1 MALRGPQ
8 TRAVSSRAGTWRVIG
23 KLVKPRPVGLG
34 QGTAAWI
41 SPPTKIS
48 NRPAMAPLQMAM
60 ALTDFPLGWQSV
72 WPLLGLRPLGSA
84 HSFGSRSDWPCQIA
98 LGRLEMRWP

>member
-1 MALRGPQ
+1 
-8 TRAVSSRAGTWRVIG
+8 
-23 KLVKPRPVGLG
+23 VGLG

-60 ALTDFPLGWQSV
+60 ALNDSPLGWQSV
-72 WPLLGLRPLGSA
+72 WPLLELRPLGSPYP
-84 HSFGSRSDWPCQIA
+84 SG
-98 LGRLEMRWP
+98 